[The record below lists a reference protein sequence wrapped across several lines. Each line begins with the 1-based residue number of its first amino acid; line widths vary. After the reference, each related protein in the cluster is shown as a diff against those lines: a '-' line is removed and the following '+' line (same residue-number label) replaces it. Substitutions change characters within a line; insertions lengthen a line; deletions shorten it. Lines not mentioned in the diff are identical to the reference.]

1 MIVVNYIRL
10 IFAGFVFTLFSL
22 PMIVLSFIKK
32 DWIYPISS
40 TVGKPVLKLLGINL
54 SIEGTFPKGGPYIIM
69 FNHTS
74 FIDAFIFPAIVKGKY
89 TGVTAKENFKIPVFS
104 QILKRYNIIPID
116 RQNIKTA
123 IGSLKEAEKYLEKGF
138 HLGLLPEG
146 SRSDNGALKPF
157 KKGGFH
163 LALQSKKSILPI
175 GIKGA
180 FEYKSKLT
188 CKLQPG
194 KVVVKI
200 GEPLPSTENETIES
214 LLEKTYKTIS
224 HLS

>member
-1 MIVVNYIRL
+1 ML
-10 IFAGFVFTLFSL
+10 AGLTFTLFSV
-22 PMIVLSFIKK
+22 PMVVLSFIKK

-40 TVGKPVLKLLGINL
+40 IVGKAVLRVLGVNL
-54 SIEGTFPKGGPYIIM
+54 SIEGAFPDGGPYIIM

-74 FIDAFIFPAIVKGKY
+74 FIDAFIFPSIVTGKY

-123 IGSLKEAEKYLEKGF
+123 IGSLKKAEKYLNEGF

-146 SRSDNGALKPF
+146 SRSDNGSLKPF

-163 LALQSKKSILPI
+163 LAIQSKKSILPI

-180 FEYKSKLT
+180 YEYKSKQTYNLR
-188 CKLQPG
+188 PG
-194 KVVVKI
+194 KVIVKI
-200 GEPLPSTENETIES
+200 GEPIPTTENETIES
-214 LLEKTYKTIS
+214 LLDKTYKTIS
-224 HLS
+224 LLS

>member
-1 MIVVNYIRL
+1 ML
-10 IFAGFVFTLFSL
+10 AGLTFTLFSI
-22 PMIVLSFIKK
+22 PMVVLSFIKK

-40 TVGKPVLKLLGINL
+40 IVGKAVLRVLGVNL
-54 SIEGTFPKGGPYIIM
+54 SIEGAFPNGGPYIIM

-74 FIDAFIFPAIVKGKY
+74 FIDAFIFPSIVRGKY

-123 IGSLKEAEKYLEKGF
+123 IGSLKKAEKCLNEGF

-146 SRSDNGALKPF
+146 SRSDNGSLKPF

-163 LALQSKKSILPI
+163 LAIQSKKSILPI
-175 GIKGA
+175 GIQGA
-180 FEYKSKLT
+180 FEYKSKQTYNLR
-188 CKLQPG
+188 PG
-194 KVVVKI
+194 RVIVKI
-200 GEPLPSTENETIES
+200 GEPIPTTENETIES
-214 LLEKTYKTIS
+214 LLDKTYKTIS
-224 HLS
+224 RLS